1 MPSAW
6 DGLCNSPKV
15 TELPHYA
22 YGLKTKEDAYF
33 TRRDVASYCVEKFE
47 SVCDGQNIELAD
59 YLFIEPSAGEGCFF
73 DSLPTKAEKIG
84 LDIEPRRPEF
94 ESIDYLRWFPKDAD
108 RKFVVIGNPPFG
120 HRGAMALAFVK
131 RSFLFADLVA
141 FILPMSFYSNGKGSN
156 MNQVSNATLIFNE
169 KLNRE
174 SFYNPENGNIVA
186 VNTVFQVWRKGIHQS
201 VFKEY
206 DVSEFAEVYSC
217 CTIKNR
223 ASGLGK
229 NRNYDCFIAATFY
242 GTEIDIVY
250 DFDNVKYGA
259 GYGIVI
265 KKEKK
270 NVLAALRNADWLYH
284 SSDATSTCKHIRK
297 FHIHQVLGEAG
308 FGHCINNLDLD
319 SR

>member
-6 DGLCNSPKV
+6 EGLCNSPKV

-33 TRRDVASYCVEKFE
+33 THRDVASYCVKKFE
-47 SVCDGQNIELAD
+47 SVCNGHNIELAD
-59 YLFIEPSAGEGCFF
+59 YLFVEPSAGEGCFF
-73 DSLPTKAEKIG
+73 DSLPMNAEKIG

-94 ESIDYLRWFPKDAD
+94 ESVDYLRWYPRDAD

-169 KLNRE
+169 KLDRE

-186 VNTVFQVWRKGIHQS
+186 VNTVFQVWRKGMHQS
-201 VFKEY
+201 VFKEF

-270 NVLAALRNADWLYH
+270 KVLAALRNADWFHH
-284 SSDATSTCKHIRK
+284 STEATSTCKHIRK
-297 FHIHQVLGEAG
+297 FHIQQVLGEAG
-308 FGHCINNLDLD
+308 FWSLH
-319 SR
+319 